1 MEIPVKY
8 LIVALALAAS
18 PSATY
23 AQEKDQPKKTVE
35 RVPITATATMD
46 GHEMFTHY
54 CAVCHGAD
62 AKGTG
67 PAADALK
74 KTPADLT
81 QIARKNGGKFPEVHV
96 MRVIKGNDVV
106 SAHGSLDMPVW
117 GELFRSLHNQ
127 ADAGGD
133 LGVNALMRYVE
144 QIQAK

>member
-1 MEIPVKY
+1 MKIPVKY
-8 LIVALALAAS
+8 LIMALALAAGS
-18 PSATY
+18 SATN
-23 AQEKDQPKKTVE
+23 AQDKDQLKKTIQQ
-35 RVPITATATMD
+35 VPITATATMD

-67 PAADALK
+67 PAAEALK

-96 MRVIKGNDVV
+96 MRVIKGDDVV
-106 SAHGSLDMPVW
+106 SAHGSRDMPVW

-127 ADAGGD
+127 ADAD
-133 LGVNALMRYVE
+133 LRVNALVQYVE

>member
-1 MEIPVKY
+1 MKIPVKY
-8 LIVALALAAS
+8 LIMALALAAG
-18 PSATY
+18 PSATN
-23 AQEKDQPKKTVE
+23 AQDKDQLKKTIQ
-35 RVPITATATMD
+35 RVPITATTTMD

-67 PAADALK
+67 PAAEALK

-96 MRVIKGNDVV
+96 MRVIKGDDVV
-106 SAHGSLDMPVW
+106 SAHGSRDMPVW

-127 ADAGGD
+127 ADAD
-133 LGVNALMRYVE
+133 LRVNALVQYVE